1 MSNLQAV
8 SAKDGTMVSMMRLQL
23 GCNLVWCGKGA
34 HSGDFYMP
42 DNNVYGGNARRIIQ
56 IYWAWYSNNTEY

>member
-23 GCNLVWCGKGA
+23 GCNLVWCGKDA

-42 DNNVYGGNARRIIQ
+42 NNNTYGGHARWI
-56 IYWAWYSNNTEY
+56 